1 MNMTDWARSE
11 VEHIRK
17 AFKKDDDIKD
27 YAMACY
33 ETALKAFETVCEAGL
48 TGFQVPIVKQ
58 IFDAL
63 IDGRPLSKLEES
75 PDIWS
80 DKIVAENEKG
90 KLFQCVRRTSL
101 FKHIHDD
108 GSVSYSDVDRVTM
121 HEMNTGTYWHS
132 GFITQM
138 IDEMFPITFP
148 YCPPKK
154 KYVVHVANY
163 LTDRKNGDYDTM
175 HIVSID
181 CPDGTHNYL
190 DRFFKDTKDGF
201 AEIDKEEFEERVQMH
216 NAREATEK
224 EQKEHEDH

>member
-1 MNMTDWARSE
+1 MSMTDWARSE
-11 VEHIRK
+11 VEFIRE

-80 DKIVAENEKG
+80 DKLMSPEEKG
-90 KLFQCVRRTSL
+90 KKFQCIRKSSL
-101 FKHIHDD
+101 FKTIHED
-108 GSVSYSDVDRVTM
+108 GSVSYSDVDRVTV
-121 HEMNTGTYWHS
+121 HKVITGTYWHS
-132 GFITQM
+132 GFITRM

-148 YCPPKK
+148 YCPPKN
-154 KYVVHVANY
+154 KYVVYVREY
-163 LTDRKNGDYDTM
+163 LTDRKNGDFDTLYVM
-175 HIVSID
+175 SVT
-181 CPDGTHNYL
+181 CPDGKIVGIHKFY
-190 DRFFKDTKDGF
+190 KDFESDL
-201 AEIDKEEFEERVQMH
+201 AEIEREEFDERVRMH
-216 NAREATEK
+216 KAREAAEK
-224 EQKEHEDH
+224 EKNNENH